1 MRAILPLAGVLAIL
15 ATMSVA
21 GPLGSACLSSG
32 RGVSQPLC
40 ACIQN
45 VADMTLSGR
54 DQKLAARL
62 IADPEKV
69 EAIRGSASSR
79 NRDFWA
85 RYQSFA
91 DAAGS
96 LCVAG

>member
-21 GPLGSACLSSG
+21 GPLGSSCLSSG
-32 RGVSQPLC
+32 RSVSQPLC
-40 ACIQN
+40 ASIQN
-45 VADMTLSGR
+45 VADMTMSGR

-62 IADPEKV
+62 IADPKKV

-85 RYQSFA
+85 QYQSFA